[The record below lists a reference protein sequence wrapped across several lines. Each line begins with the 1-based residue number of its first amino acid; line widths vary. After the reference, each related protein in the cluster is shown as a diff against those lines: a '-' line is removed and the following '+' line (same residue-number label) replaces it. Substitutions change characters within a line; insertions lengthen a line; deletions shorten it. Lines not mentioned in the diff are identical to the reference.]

1 MRLGDCV
8 GAPARECSFRPRGF
22 CAWLSAGGHASL
34 VENAG
39 YSSLSLPFL
48 LWMDGIIAHPHEA
61 VKRFLSIS
69 FQNQLNS
76 INL

>member
-1 MRLGDCV
+1 MRLGKRV
-8 GAPARECSFRPRGF
+8 SAPAQECSFLPRGF
-22 CAWLSAGGHASL
+22 HAWLSAGGHASL